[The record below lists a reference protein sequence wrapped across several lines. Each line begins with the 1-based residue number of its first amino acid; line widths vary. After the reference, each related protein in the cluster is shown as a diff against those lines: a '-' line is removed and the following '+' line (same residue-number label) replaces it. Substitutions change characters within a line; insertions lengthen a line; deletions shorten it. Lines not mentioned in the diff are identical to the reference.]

1 MCDAHTGG
9 MVTKPQ
15 LCGPWSGL
23 RLSPPKQRGNSGLV
37 IYTKGGS
44 WDVFVRFPLRTMKT
58 DEHIPRPSLGVNH
71 KP

>member
-15 LCGPWSGL
+15 LRGPWSGL

-44 WDVFVRFPLRTMKT
+44 WDVFVSFHGSQRKT
-58 DEHIPRPSLGVNH
+58 PKDIS
-71 KP
+71 